1 VVRAVQV
8 VVAVEAHLLLVQ
20 AEQATLHL
28 LLLRKGTM
36 AVMLLKRPAIPV
48 VAVEAQVRS
57 EQMPLQLSAAMVVL
71 EQPQR
76 SQDRLSPIQVV
87 VAAVQLLDIPLA
99 QVDLV
104 VAAQGVIAPL

>member
-1 VVRAVQV
+1 VVQV
-8 VVAVEAHLLLVQ
+8 VAEVVVLQPLVLEA
-20 AEQATLHL
+20 QATLHL

-48 VAVEAQVRS
+48 VAVVAQVRS
-57 EQMPLQLSAAMVVL
+57 EQMPLQLSAAMAVL
-71 EQPQR
+71 EQPQLF
-76 SQDRLSPIQVV
+76 QDRLSPIQVV